1 MAHTGR
7 VTVVG
12 SFAVGITLRAS
23 RFPVAGETLPGRD
36 FDMGPGGKGS
46 NQAIGIARLG
56 VPSALLVKIGQDQLG
71 QMAAP
76 LYAEEGVDASH
87 LITSAERNTGVG
99 LIVLNQAG
107 ENFIVLDM
115 GANELLSPADVA
127 AAEDLI
133 AGSRVVMTVLEIPVP
148 TALAGMRLARKH
160 GAISILNPA
169 PAQSLPD
176 ELLEQVDVITPNQT
190 ELRLLN
196 GLAPDA
202 EIDRVQMAQAL
213 QARGVRNVVLTR
225 GAQGAMLLAEDGS
238 VHEVPGYTVD
248 VVDTT
253 GAGDAFNAALGA
265 ALAEG
270 KPLLEAVQFAVAA
283 GALACTKL
291 GVVPALARRSDIE
304 ALTSAQAKRE
314 L

>member
-1 MAHTGR
+1 MAAATPR

-23 RFPVAGETLPGRD
+23 RFPVAGETLPGSD

-46 NQAIGIARLG
+46 NQAIGVARLG
-56 VPSALLVKIGQDQLG
+56 VPSSLLVKIGEDQLG

-76 LYAEEGVDASH
+76 LYAAEGVDAH
-87 LITSAERNTGVG
+87 LITTAERNTGVG

-115 GANELLSPADVA
+115 GANELLSPGDVE

-133 AGSRVVMTVLEIPVP
+133 AASRVVMTVLEIPVP
-148 TALAGMRLARKH
+148 TAQAAMRLARKH
-160 GAISILNPA
+160 GAISVFNPA

-176 ELLEQVDVITPNQT
+176 ELLAEVDVITPNQS

-202 EIDRVQMAQAL
+202 EIDRVAAARAL
-213 QARGVRNVVLTR
+213 QARGARNVVLTR
-225 GAQGAMLLAEDGS
+225 GAHGATLVAEDSG

-270 KPLLEAVQFAVAA
+270 RPLLAAVEFAVAA

-291 GVVPALARRSDIE
+291 GVVPALARRPEIE
-304 ALTSAQAKRE
+304 ALAGKAS
-314 L
+314 

>member
-1 MAHTGR
+1 MAGQTPA

-12 SFAVGITLRAS
+12 SFAVGITLRAP
-23 RFPVAGETLPGRD
+23 RFPVVGETLPGRD

-46 NQAIGIARLG
+46 NQAIGVARAG

-71 QMAAP
+71 QMAGP
-76 LYAEEGVDASH
+76 LYAAEGVDASH
-87 LITSAERNTGVG
+87 LLVSAEGNTGVG
-99 LIVLNQAG
+99 LIVLNQEG

-127 AAEDLI
+127 AAEPLI
-133 AGSRVVMTVLEIPVP
+133 AASKVVMTVLEIPVE
-148 TALAGMRLARKH
+148 TALAGMRLARRH
-160 GAISILNPA
+160 GALSILNPA
-169 PAQSLPD
+169 PAQHLPD
-176 ELLEQVDVITPNQT
+176 ELLAEVDVLTPNQT
-190 ELRLLN
+190 ELRILN

-202 EIDRVQMAQAL
+202 DLDHVAAARAL
-213 QARGVRNVVLTR
+213 QARGVRNVVMTR
-225 GAQGAMLLAEDGS
+225 GGQGATLVAEDGS
-238 VHEVPGYTVD
+238 VQDVPGHRVE

-270 KPLLEAVQFAVAA
+270 QSLPEAMRFAVAA

-291 GVVPALARRSDIE
+291 GVVPALARREAIE
-304 ALTSAQAKRE
+304 ALMAQA
-314 L
+314 

>member
-1 MAHTGR
+1 MAGQPR

-12 SFAVGITLRAS
+12 SFAVGITLRAA
-23 RFPVAGETLPGRD
+23 RFPVAGETLPGSD

-46 NQAIGIARLG
+46 NQAIGVARLG

-71 QMAAP
+71 QMAGP

-87 LITSAERNTGVG
+87 LLVSEARNTGVG

-115 GANELLSPADVA
+115 GANELLSPADVD
-127 AAEDLI
+127 AAEPLI
-133 AGSRVVMTVLEIPVP
+133 ADSRVVMTVLEIPIE
-148 TALAGMRLARKH
+148 TAQAGMRLGRKH
-160 GAISILNPA
+160 GALTILNPA
-169 PAQSLPD
+169 PAQHLPD
-176 ELLEQVDVITPNQT
+176 ELLAQVDVITPNQT
-190 ELRLLN
+190 ELRILN

-202 EIDRVQMAQAL
+202 ELDALEGAKAL

-225 GAQGAMLLAEDGS
+225 GGQGALLLTEDGR
-238 VHEVPGYTVD
+238 VHEVPGHRVA

-270 KPLLEAVQFAVAA
+270 RSLLDAVTFAVAA

-291 GVVPALARRSDIE
+291 GVVPALARRAEVE
-304 ALTSAQAKRE
+304 ALAKPN
-314 L
+314 